1 MRSAAMQSRSPVL
14 PSSRRTR
21 RRPHTAGVAGQVRRT
36 VGGDRN
42 DGRALHEHLH
52 DGDPSDPRPRLD
64 RPRLESAGGPSAMCG
79 NRQNYGRNCRYPH
92 ITAPRSRRGS
102 PGSSRNIPGHWCE
115 QHGSPVGPDRATGD
129 RRTGGTGSARPAYPT
144 PGTGVASAL
153 RRSRGAPRPGVQA
166 PPRSQRGGHRGSRTP
181 GRMTLVQLG

>member
-102 PGSSRNIPGHWCE
+102 PGSSRNIPGHWCD
-115 QHGSPVGPDRATGD
+115 STAVRLARTGPRVTEGPAARAALA
-129 RRTGGTGSARPAYPT
+129 RRTQHPVPGWLQLCAVVEARLGQECKRSRAHSEEGTGAA
-144 PGTGVASAL
+144 A
-153 RRSRGAPRPGVQA
+153 
-166 PPRSQRGGHRGSRTP
+166 H
-181 GRMTLVQLG
+181 LVG